1 VSCGRAKPGLAIL
14 LASIGLAAAGASAP
28 PAASAASGQKR
39 ICVDK
44 VAVWDSPGGFV
55 IAYLY
60 RPQTLRVIST
70 AHRRRWS
77 LVRFDSGSRGW
88 IPTSKICA

>member
-1 VSCGRAKPGLAIL
+1 VCSGRAKTAAL
-14 LASIGLAAAGASAP
+14 LASIGLAAAGAHA
-28 PAASAASGQKR
+28 PAAAASSSGKQR

-55 IAYLY
+55 IAHLY
-60 RPQTLRVIST
+60 RPQKLRVLGT

-77 LVRFDSGSRGW
+77 LVRFDSGPRGW
-88 IPTSKICA
+88 IPTSKLCP